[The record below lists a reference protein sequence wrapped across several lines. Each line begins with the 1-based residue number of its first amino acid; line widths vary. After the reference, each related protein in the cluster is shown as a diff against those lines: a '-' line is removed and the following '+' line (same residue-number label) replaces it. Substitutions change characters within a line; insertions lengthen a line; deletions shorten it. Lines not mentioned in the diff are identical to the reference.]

1 MNPRILWHHDYWDG
15 PLSGIA
21 LFNGERVWFS
31 MDSEDGL
38 RARRRTYKLYRLTPE
53 LLALKEHWHGLFVK
67 HVGNHTEYGPDNR
80 RIAGSV
86 CSRENAAFFYEPYKL
101 AKLADPRLEMGPET
115 LATLECLGDWA
126 EGEAEE

>member
-31 MDSEDGL
+31 MNSEDGYL
-38 RARRRTYKLYRLTPE
+38 ARRRTYKLYRLTPE
-53 LLALKEHWHGLFVK
+53 LLALKEHWHSLFVK
-67 HVGNHTEYGPDNR
+67 HVGNHTEYGADNK

-86 CSRENAAFFYEPYKL
+86 CSRKNAALFYEPYKL
-101 AKLADPRLEMGPET
+101 AKAADPRLEMGPET
-115 LATLECLGDWA
+115 LATLECLGDWT